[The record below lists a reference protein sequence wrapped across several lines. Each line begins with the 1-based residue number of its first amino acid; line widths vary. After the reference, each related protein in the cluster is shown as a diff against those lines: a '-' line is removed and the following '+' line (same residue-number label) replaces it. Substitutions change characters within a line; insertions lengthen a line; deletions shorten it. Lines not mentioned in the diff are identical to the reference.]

1 MCDGLGIFIIIALV
15 TTIVIIIMRKFIIKG
30 FNDYENI

>member
-15 TTIVIIIMRKFIIKG
+15 TSIVIIMRKFIIKG